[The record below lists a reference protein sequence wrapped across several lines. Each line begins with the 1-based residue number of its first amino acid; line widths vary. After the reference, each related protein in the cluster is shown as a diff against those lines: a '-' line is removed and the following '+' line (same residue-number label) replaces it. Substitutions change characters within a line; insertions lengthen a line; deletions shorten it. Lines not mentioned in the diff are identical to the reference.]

1 MKPKK
6 LSISNHIEERWREYA
21 NYVVHKRGIP
31 NFYDGLTN
39 TQRILINSAPVKFTK
54 SVSVIGEAI
63 RRGYAHGNASLEN
76 SMNILAKEFSVA
88 DNIFDGDGF
97 FGTPVSGDAAAARY
111 TAVRLNQKFSNEIKK
126 YEELNTN
133 DEDGLPKGY
142 HIDVPIGLCV
152 GNTGIA
158 IGFKS
163 KILPRRLEDMK
174 RYLET
179 GIGRVKP
186 YFKNF
191 DGDIKVDPQDK
202 SKWVIRGKYD
212 TQKQGRNY
220 VLTITEIPPTL
231 RYETFVKKIND
242 FLERA
247 NISSVK
253 VINESKV
260 KIHLILKTANKKDFD
275 KLQRRIDTIITAN
288 ETETVVF
295 IRDGVL
301 IQYRNFIDYLDDFR
315 EWKKELLLKKYN
327 YDLGELEF
335 NLEFNEAKLKF
346 LNWMIIDGKRKS
358 RQQITDFLKQF
369 QEKISARLRQ
379 FPLYKTDL
387 EEIQFT
393 EEKILELKQEIKDLK
408 LTIQKQKTIVEKSK
422 QIKSKR
428 INFKN

>member
-6 LSISNHIEERWREYA
+6 LSISNHIEQRWRQYA

-63 RRGYAHGNASLEN
+63 RKGYAHGNASLEN

-97 FGTPVSGDAAAARY
+97 FGTPVSDDAAAARY
-111 TAVRLNQKFSNEIKK
+111 TAVRLNQKVSTEIKK
-126 YEELNTN
+126 YDVLNTVN
-133 DEDGLPKGY
+133 EDGLPNGY

-174 RYLET
+174 RYIET
-179 GIGRVKP
+179 GTGYVKP

-191 DGDIKVDPQDK
+191 EGEIKRDPIDK
-202 SKWVIRGKYD
+202 SKWVIRGKYELK
-212 TQKQGRNY
+212 KQGKFH
-220 VLTITEIPPTL
+220 VITISEIPPTL

-242 FLERA
+242 FLEKN
-247 NISSVK
+247 NINSVK
-253 VINESKV
+253 VSNESKV
-260 KIHLILKTANKKDFD
+260 KIHLILKTSNKKDFD
-275 KLQRRIDTIITAN
+275 KLKKRIDSIITAN
-288 ETETVVF
+288 ETENIVF

-315 EWKKELLLKKYN
+315 EWKKELILKKYN
-327 YDLGELEF
+327 YDLTELNF

-346 LNWMIIDGKRKS
+346 LNWMIIDGRRKS
-358 RQQITDFLKQF
+358 RQEITNFLKKF
-369 QEKISARLRQ
+369 QDTISNRLRQ

-387 EEIQFT
+387 EEIKYT
-393 EEKILELKQEIKDLK
+393 EEKILELKNEIKKLK
-408 LTIQKQKTIVEKSK
+408 FTIIEQKAIVEKSK
-422 QIKSKR
+422 QTKTKR
-428 INFKN
+428 IF